1 MKDAGAP
8 ARRWLDR
15 LYNGSAYC
23 GAFFVFAI
31 FVVMIGAALTR
42 PLGISL
48 SGNDDL
54 VSWMCAAAAFLPMA
68 QAFRRGDFVRM
79 LLVLDQLSP
88 RRRRLAEIIALLIAL
103 VASATLAGWANYG
116 VYESW
121 RYEEMSIGLLV
132 VPIWIPQ
139 LSFAIGTLVLLI
151 AVVDELT
158 TTLRGGK
165 PAYQLAVEERH
176 ARGDFTEDF

>member
-1 MKDAGAP
+1 M
-8 ARRWLDR
+8 RRWLDR
-15 LYNGSAYC
+15 LYDGSAYC

-31 FVVMIGAALTR
+31 FVVMIGGALTR

-68 QAFRRGDFVRM
+68 SAFRRGDFVRM
-79 LLVLDQLSP
+79 LLVLDNVP
-88 RRRRLAEIIALLIAL
+88 PARRRYAELLALLIAL
-103 VASATLAGWANYG
+103 VASAALAVWANYG

-121 RYEEMSIGLLV
+121 RYDEMSIGLLV

-139 LSFAIGTLVLLI
+139 LSFAIGAALLLV
-151 AVVDELT
+151 AVVDELVT
-158 TTLRGGK
+158 VLRGDR
-165 PAYQLAVEERH
+165 PAYQVAVDERH
-176 ARGDFTEDF
+176 ARGDFTEDW

>member
-1 MKDAGAP
+1 M
-8 ARRWLDR
+8 RRWLDR

-31 FVVMIGAALTR
+31 FFAMIGGALTR

-68 QAFRRGDFVRM
+68 SAFRRGDFVRM
-79 LLVLDQLSP
+79 LLVLDSVPAAWRRPFELLALS
-88 RRRRLAEIIALLIAL
+88 IAL
-103 VASATLAGWANYG
+103 VASGVLAAWANYG

-121 RYEEMSIGLLV
+121 RYDEMSIGLLV

-139 LSFAIGTLVLLI
+139 LSFALGAALLLV
-151 AVVDELT
+151 AVLDELVT
-158 TTLRGGK
+158 VLRGGK
-165 PAYQLAVEERH
+165 PAYQVAVDERH
-176 ARGDFTEDF
+176 ARGDFTEDL